1 MLMVRR
7 ILFSSLITIFVA
19 IPVIAVGQAQ
29 VESSYQVPLT
39 EYGHPD
45 LQGLWTDQTR
55 TPLQRPVAL
64 GMKRT
69 YTPEEAA
76 ELEQAALIGAT
87 AAQQPLDPNRPAPA
101 VGGTI
106 TQVADVNF
114 ARFITRYI
122 PVKGEYLTSLIVE
135 PEDGRLPFKDNP
147 PLDIFTKRTNAGFE
161 QFDGPE
167 IRPANER
174 CLGNPGQLPLI
185 DPLSIDGPWRNM
197 QIVQNEDYVLI
208 FGEYHVVARIVRL
221 NKQHHEPS
229 FPKFYGDSVGQ
240 WEGNTLVVHTKSFK
254 PDQSTSRIPSSRAL
268 EIVEQYTRVSESE
281 IFFEYQIT
289 DPEIYTQTITAQMTL
304 VSMPVNER
312 LYESACHEG
321 NYSLSGILAGAR
333 RQEAD
338 ARLSQ

>member
-1 MLMVRR
+1 MVRR

-29 VESSYQVPLT
+29 GESSYQVPLT

-76 ELEQAALIGAT
+76 QLEQAALIGAT

-122 PVKGEYLTSLIVE
+122 PVKGEHLTSLIVE

-147 PLDIFTKRTNAGFE
+147 PLDIFKKDE
-161 QFDGPE
+161 CSSV
-167 IRPANER
+167 PA
-174 CLGNPGQLPLI
+174 
-185 DPLSIDGPWRNM
+185 
-197 QIVQNEDYVLI
+197 
-208 FGEYHVVARIVRL
+208 A
-221 NKQHHEPS
+221 
-229 FPKFYGDSVGQ
+229 
-240 WEGNTLVVHTKSFK
+240 
-254 PDQSTSRIPSSRAL
+254 
-268 EIVEQYTRVSESE
+268 
-281 IFFEYQIT
+281 
-289 DPEIYTQTITAQMTL
+289 
-304 VSMPVNER
+304 
-312 LYESACHEG
+312 
-321 NYSLSGILAGAR
+321 
-333 RQEAD
+333 
-338 ARLSQ
+338 

>member
-1 MLMVRR
+1 MVRR

-114 ARFITRYI
+114 ARFIT
-122 PVKGEYLTSLIVE
+122 S
-135 PEDGRLPFKDNP
+135 F
-147 PLDIFTKRTNAGFE
+147 
-161 QFDGPE
+161 
-167 IRPANER
+167 IRSEN
-174 CLGNPGQLPLI
+174 
-185 DPLSIDGPWRNM
+185 
-197 QIVQNEDYVLI
+197 
-208 FGEYHVVARIVRL
+208 
-221 NKQHHEPS
+221 
-229 FPKFYGDSVGQ
+229 
-240 WEGNTLVVHTKSFK
+240 NTLEL
-254 PDQSTSRIPSSRAL
+254 QS
-268 EIVEQYTRVSESE
+268 
-281 IFFEYQIT
+281 
-289 DPEIYTQTITAQMTL
+289 L
-304 VSMPVNER
+304 VKHV
-312 LYESACHEG
+312 
-321 NYSLSGILAGAR
+321 
-333 RQEAD
+333 
-338 ARLSQ
+338 